1 MRKIGFFDIYVDN
14 MDRAQEFYETVL
26 ETRLSKMDD
35 PNDSNVQMRVFN
47 DDFQSH
53 GAGGSLVKV
62 NGAKP
67 GPGGT
72 MVYFSCENCIVEEER
87 AQKAGGRVVRSKF
100 SIGEHGFVSLIADTE
115 GNIIGLH
122 SMK

>member
-72 MVYFSCENCIVEEER
+72 MVYFSCENCNVEEER
-87 AQKAGGRVVRSKF
+87 AQTAGGRVVRSKF

>member
-35 PNDSNVQMRVFN
+35 PNDSNVQMRVFY

-72 MVYFSCENCIVEEER
+72 MVYFSCENCNVEEER
-87 AQKAGGRVVRSKF
+87 VQKAGGRVVRSKF
-100 SIGEHGFVSLIADTE
+100 SIGEYGFVSLIADTE